1 MTTNSLNALFR
12 KNEYQFQRLEFERG
26 LGIVDDAFYLTLK
39 SRDCI
44 AVVKIVTNLRCVKRG
59 KTLLRYNDL
68 FLDKAGKEISKKEF
82 RSQTGIEKTLL
93 QTNLEYVNNA
103 FSGKSINKISLSS
116 YGDLKVTLSGGS
128 IIACDDVDV
137 RKDGRHLIDV
147 LLLENSDPCVIVVSD
162 YRKSIR
168 IAKTKD
174 VIIYP
179 EKDGCGLRFLLAK
192 K

>member
-1 MTTNSLNALFR
+1 
-12 KNEYQFQRLEFERG
+12 
-26 LGIVDDAFYLTLK
+26 
-39 SRDCI
+39 
-44 AVVKIVTNLRCVKRG
+44 VKRG

-103 FSGKSINKISLSS
+103 FSGKNINKISLSS

-137 RKDGRHLIDV
+137 SKDGRHLIDV
-147 LLLENSDPCVIVVSD
+147 LLIENSDPCVIVVSD

-168 IAKTKD
+168 ITKTKD